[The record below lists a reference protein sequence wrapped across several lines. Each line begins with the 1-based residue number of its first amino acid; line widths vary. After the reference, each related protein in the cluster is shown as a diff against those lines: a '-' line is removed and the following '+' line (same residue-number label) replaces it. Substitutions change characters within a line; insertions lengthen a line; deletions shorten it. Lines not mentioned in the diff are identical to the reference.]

1 MAKTIY
7 PLPGA
12 IHSGGFAGKLSFSS
26 AVSADS
32 GKTLYISG
40 QMARDDALQLIGKG
54 DIRVQTRQT
63 LVNIGKILA
72 KAGGTFADIV
82 KVTVYVKDMTQFR
95 EIHDVR
101 LEFFHE
107 DHLPASTMV
116 EISRFT
122 LEDALIEIEA
132 VAVIGGG

>member
-12 IHSGGFAGKLSFSS
+12 IHSGAFAGKLSFSS
-26 AVSADS
+26 GVKTS
-32 GKTLYISG
+32 GGELLFISG
-40 QMARDDALQLIGKG
+40 QLARDENHQLVGVG
-54 DIRVQTRQT
+54 DIRVQTRQVLENIKA
-63 LVNIGKILA
+63 LVEH
-72 KAGGTFADIV
+72 AGGSMEDIV
-82 KVTVYVKDMTQFR
+82 KVTVYVTDMTRFR
-95 EIHDVR
+95 DIHDVR

-116 EISRFT
+116 QISRFT

-132 VAVIGGG
+132 FAVLGG